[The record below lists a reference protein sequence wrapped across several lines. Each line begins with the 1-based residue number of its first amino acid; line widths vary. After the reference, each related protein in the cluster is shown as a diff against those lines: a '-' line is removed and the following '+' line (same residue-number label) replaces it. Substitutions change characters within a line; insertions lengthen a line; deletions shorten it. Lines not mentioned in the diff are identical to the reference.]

1 MNKLVDIRGQPRT
14 DGTQPCSSSKVL
26 CQECLK
32 YIAAIPDQ
40 PTKEEWQKS
49 TLTKSRYNIQR
60 HFRKYHTDLPVE
72 GQKEITDDMCY
83 WKRHVW
89 FQLPIESTDTVA
101 EITEAVQQPSSETGV
116 SVPATQKKGKEARHK
131 KTEEG
136 GTVCLLQS
144 NILWS
149 TS

>member
-14 DGTQPCSSSKVL
+14 DGTQPCSRSKVL

-60 HFRKYHTDLPVE
+60 HFRKYHTDLPIE

-89 FQLPIESTDTVA
+89 FQLPIEGTDTVA
-101 EITEAVQQPSSETGV
+101 EISEAVQQPSSETGV
-116 SVPATQKKGKEARHK
+116 SVPTTQKKG
-131 KTEEG
+131 EG
-136 GTVCLLQS
+136 SQTQENRRWRYSVS
-144 NILWS
+144 FAK
-149 TS
+149 